1 MGTALIIGAL
11 LTAIGSGFATYANY
25 EQNQKNLQAQQTAN
39 EQNIQMQYDINNHN
53 IENAWKMWNA
63 TNEYNKPVNQMERF
77 KEAGLNPN
85 LIYGQTNTTSPV
97 SIPSAQAP
105 QVSPVLSNMDYGQI
119 GKSLH
124 ELSKVPFLAQQID
137 NMQMQNRVLEKQG
150 DILYLEEQSAAANA
164 AKAQFEEQL
173 WLNLK
178 EDPQLFET
186 YYKSWVNSLIEKN
199 QSPGVQNAYRRSITS
214 VQGVIKALKD
224 VDLDN
229 YTDMWEMKLKAME
242 IANQI
247 DQTELDWKEF
257 EKAIGNASGVSK
269 IILTLV
275 KSFLGH

>member
-39 EQNIQMQYDINNHN
+39 EQNIQMQYDINNQN